1 MSSHVQPA
9 APGPFGRLSE
19 FFASSRS
26 PWLWPA
32 LFCLVVLVALVVWP
46 LVALFHHSALDP
58 QTGQLSLD
66 GFRQFFDNPRY
77 TTAFFNTIILGVAS
91 TTGAM
96 MLGAPLAYVVARY
109 DFPGKTLVALLPLAT
124 IILPDIVVSQAWLM
138 LLGNN
143 GIVRHFLEGV
153 GIDLPSFYGWFGMVF
168 TLILN
173 DYTYVYIGMLAA
185 LKAIDG
191 SIEEAAVNLGAS
203 NFRRAM
209 TVTLPVLAPAL
220 LVNAMIVFTLAVDNF
235 SIPMILGGRVDVL
248 SSLTYTTFLSE
259 MGGSPVMQS
268 VLAVVSVVLVGCVL
282 FLQKRVVERKTY
294 QMYQG
299 RAPKAVRARGV
310 AAIFLAGSAVLF
322 VAISMIPAVI
332 VVVGAFTK
340 ARGPV
345 MRYGTWTLE
354 NMERALRNA
363 PEPII
368 NSLMLASVA
377 AIVGTCFATVA
388 SYLIVKKRLWAVSIL
403 DYVVM
408 LPLAISGTVLGIA
421 LIQTYNSGMIVLTG
435 TWVIMA
441 AALFVRKVPFSIRSA
456 SASLYSIP
464 DSIEEASINLGVSPI
479 KSFFKVVL
487 PVMKPA
493 ILGAAI
499 LMWVTSLAE
508 ISATIVLYYGG
519 METMPIQMFRQIDAG
534 YLARASAY
542 GVILMVVIIVPIYLA
557 VRFLKLDLFSNR

>member
-1 MSSHVQPA
+1 MTTTLSA
-9 APGPFGRLSE
+9 GAPRLPSLWE
-19 FFASSRS
+19 RVIASSRS

-32 LFCLVVLVALVVWP
+32 VFCLLVLVALVVWP
-46 LVALFHHSALDP
+46 LAALFYQSALDP
-58 QTGQLSLD
+58 KTGQLSLD

-91 TTGAM
+91 TCGAV

-109 DFPGKTLVALLPLAT
+109 DFPGKPLVALLPLVT

-143 GIVRHFLEGV
+143 GILRHGLESIGLE
-153 GIDLPSFYGWFGMVF
+153 LPSFYGWFGMIY

-191 SIEEAAVNLGAS
+191 SIEEAAVNLGATDL
-203 NFRRAM
+203 RRAM

-248 SSLTYTTFLSE
+248 SALTYTTFLSE
-259 MGGSPVMQS
+259 MGGSPIMQS
-268 VLAVVSVVLVGCVL
+268 VLAVVSVVLVGFVL
-282 FLQKRVVERKTY
+282 FIQKRVVERKTY

-299 RAPKAVRARGV
+299 RSPKAVKASGIWSV
-310 AAIFLAGSAVLF
+310 LLAGSAVLF
-322 VAISMIPAVI
+322 VAISLIPAVI
-332 VVVGAFTK
+332 VIIGAFTK
-340 ARGPV
+340 ASGPV

-354 NMERALRNA
+354 NMERAIRTA
-363 PEPII
+363 PEPIL

-377 AIVGTCFATVA
+377 AIVGTCFATVT
-388 SYLIVKKRLWAVSIL
+388 SYLIVKKRVWVVSLL

-421 LIQTYNSGMIVLTG
+421 LIQTYNSGMIILTG
-435 TWVIMA
+435 TWVLMA

-479 KSFFKVVL
+479 RSFFKVVL

-493 ILGAAI
+493 IFGAAI